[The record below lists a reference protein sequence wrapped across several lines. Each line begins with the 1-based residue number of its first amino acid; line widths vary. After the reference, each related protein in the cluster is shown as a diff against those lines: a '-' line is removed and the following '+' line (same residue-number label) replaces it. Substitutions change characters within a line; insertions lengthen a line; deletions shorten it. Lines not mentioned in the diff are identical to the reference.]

1 MDKTPF
7 IFSQELFQ
15 NFVNLLAELFNKKYD
30 ASKGEALANT
40 TKSLEDNKVDKEEGK
55 GLSTN
60 DYTNEDKEKLDSL
73 DAGAEKNV
81 ITGIYYKN
89 SENLLPVEN
98 GYVTVP
104 GVSEEDLPK
113 TLPNPR
119 TLYVYK
125 DSNYN
130 SNYGTSSPSLF
141 YDGATIQSLTAHE
154 LFSSKIYSLLPE
166 NWNAKQY
173 KITVSGLD
181 INSLIFVSPRPDY
194 MEEYAESGIKAVTY
208 SKNQLNLSCDETPT
222 TRIDIQVI
230 FSSTTRDSDGTPTY
244 L

>member
-30 ASKGEALANT
+30 ASKGEALAIT

-60 DYTNEDKEKLDSL
+60 DYTDEDKEKLDSL
-73 DAGAEKNV
+73 DVGAEKNV

-104 GVSEEDLPK
+104 GVSEDDLP
-113 TLPNPR
+113 TVLPNEYPIN
-119 TLYVYK
+119 VYN
-125 DSNYN
+125 DDASAVVSYN
-130 SNYGTSSPSLF
+130 
-141 YDGATIQSLTAHE
+141 GAEAQTLTAYSFFKAIVIK
-154 LFSSKIYSLLPE
+154 LLAARWNSKTYIAPIE
-166 NWNAKQY
+166 NLH
-173 KITVSGLD
+173 IDSIL
-181 INSLIFVSPRPDY
+181 FVSPSPNN
-194 MEEYAESGIKAVTY
+194 MSAYAEYGIKAEVIY
-208 SKNQLNLSCDETPT
+208 SGQLHFSCLETPEE
-222 TRIDIQVI
+222 DIFVYVVY
-230 FSSTTRDSDGTPTY
+230 SSPPRESDGTIILT
-244 L
+244 